1 MENLVAG
8 EEPDEKKDYI
18 SLNTEPVEIDKDK
31 QVIIVT
37 PAADKIRTRMQNT
50 IKRII
55 EEKSIKRDEK
65 IEELSQKNQINEIDI
80 DAILSKT
87 DQKFYDEKKRFYLE
101 AYPDLINDPFDM
113 DNLHLLIIEQ
123 IIQRNLLKAKQ
134 KRPNKEITDSYER
147 SLKRISKLMEDLSVR
162 RTDRLGKK
170 DNGKKTVNIA
180 SLSMNFSDSNGID
193 LMQERLSLMNNEEKE
208 IMDRK
213 KLDE

>member
-1 MENLVAG
+1 MSEILAS
-8 EEPDEKKDYI
+8 EEEKKDFI
-18 SLNTEPVEIDKDK
+18 SLNEEPVEIDETK
-31 QVIIVT
+31 QVVIVM
-37 PAADKIRTRMQNT
+37 PKVEEIRTRMQGT
-50 IKRII
+50 IRKII

-65 IEELSQKNQINEIDI
+65 IEELSKKNQINEIDI
-80 DAILSKT
+80 DSILSKT

-134 KRPNKEITDSYER
+134 KHPNKEITESYER

-170 DNGKKTVNIA
+170 DQGKKTVNIA
-180 SLSMNFSDSNGID
+180 SLSMNFSDSDAISA
-193 LMQERLSLMNNEEKE
+193 MQERLNLMNSEEQEIKE
-208 IMDRK
+208 RK
-213 KLDE
+213 MNGQ